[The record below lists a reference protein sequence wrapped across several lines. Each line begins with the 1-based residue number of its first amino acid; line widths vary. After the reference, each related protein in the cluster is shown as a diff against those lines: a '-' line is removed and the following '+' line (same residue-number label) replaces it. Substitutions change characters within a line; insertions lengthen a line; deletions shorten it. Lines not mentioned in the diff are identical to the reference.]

1 MEPKHVVGL
10 SGGKDSTALAL
21 LLQEREPRNYEYICN
36 ATGDELPA
44 MMAHW
49 NRLQDMLGAEI
60 KRVTDPRGLNGLI
73 EDQKMLPNVFARWCT
88 RILKIEPTIAYFNT
102 LPEGSVLYVGLRADE
117 ESRRGLYG
125 EDIAVRFPL
134 REWGFG
140 LPEVVGYL
148 NDRGVC
154 IPERTDCARCPY
166 QRLGEWRDLYNN
178 YPEVYASA
186 VAQEKAS
193 GHTFRS
199 PGRDNWPA
207 DLESLAKEFD
217 SGRKL
222 RAFNRSTTCR
232 VCSL

>member
-1 MEPKHVVGL
+1 MEPKHIVGL

-49 NRLQDMLGAEI
+49 DRLQDMLGTEI

-88 RILKIEPTIAYFNT
+88 RILKIEPTIEYFNT

-166 QRLGEWRDLYNN
+166 QRIGEWRDLYNN

>member
-49 NRLQDMLGAEI
+49 DRLQDMLGAEI

-88 RILKIEPTIAYFNT
+88 RILKIEPTIEYFNT